1 MQRWL
6 RIKLQTRQGPLGWMQ
21 RIGGILLSFLSNL
34 QRHTHSQG
42 LRAMRRNQNVP
53 GLGPTTSSGGIAPA
67 CWLGGNFGSPQRIET
82 GSACVSRL
90 NSGQLNP
97 VCHDLGERVVRM
109 SSSLVAPSA
118 VAVLS
123 TVLLSGTAASQTAT
137 GSTNQLP
144 GITVVAPKQVARP
157 VVRPQRQAPP
167 VANTVAARPTS
178 PAPQTPPTSAQKPA
192 PGSVMARIA
201 ALEKT
206 SSNCTDGCQTSFKY
220 GNQPWNGCSVSSGD
234 FTLSTT
240 CRNGRNYKTYQECR
254 ETGMFLAWRQY
265 EVWWYC
271 SSLHAGG
278 KLSGEKLQVADF
290 KRSGRR

>member
-1 MQRWL
+1 MSVDPDKDML
-6 RIKLQTRQGPLGWMQ
+6 ALP
-21 RIGGILLSFLSNL
+21 
-34 QRHTHSQG
+34 
-42 LRAMRRNQNVP
+42 AEA
-53 GLGPTTSSGGIAPA
+53 GLGGPKMPSAPPCYSDA
-67 CWLGGNFGSPQRIET
+67 G
-82 GSACVSRL
+82 RL
-90 NSGQLNP
+90 QWP
-97 VCHDLGERVVRM
+97 DLGERAVRM

-123 TVLLSGTAASQTAT
+123 TALLSGTAMSQSAT
-137 GSTNQLP
+137 GPTNQLP
-144 GITVVAPKQVARP
+144 SITVQAPKQVARPHRAEP

-167 VANTVAARPTS
+167 VANTLAARPTS
-178 PAPQTPPTSAQKPA
+178 PTAQTPAPAQ
-192 PGSVMARIA
+192 GSVMARIA

-206 SSNCTDGCQTSFKY
+206 SSSCADGCATSVKY
-220 GNQPWNGCSVSSGD
+220 GNQPWNGCSGSSGD

-254 ETGMFLAWRQY
+254 ETGMFLAWRQW

-278 KLSGEKLQVADF
+278 KLSGEKVQVAEL

>member
-1 MQRWL
+1 M
-6 RIKLQTRQGPLGWMQ
+6 
-21 RIGGILLSFLSNL
+21 
-34 QRHTHSQG
+34 
-42 LRAMRRNQNVP
+42 
-53 GLGPTTSSGGIAPA
+53 
-67 CWLGGNFGSPQRIET
+67 
-82 GSACVSRL
+82 
-90 NSGQLNP
+90 
-97 VCHDLGERVVRM
+97 RM

-137 GSTNQLP
+137 GPTNQLP
-144 GITVVAPKQVARP
+144 GITVQAPKQVARP
-157 VVRPQRQAPP
+157 VARPQRQAPP

-254 ETGMFLAWRQY
+254 ETGMFLAWRQW

-278 KLSGEKLQVADF
+278 KLSGEKLQVAEL

>member
-1 MQRWL
+1 M
-6 RIKLQTRQGPLGWMQ
+6 
-21 RIGGILLSFLSNL
+21 
-34 QRHTHSQG
+34 
-42 LRAMRRNQNVP
+42 
-53 GLGPTTSSGGIAPA
+53 
-67 CWLGGNFGSPQRIET
+67 
-82 GSACVSRL
+82 
-90 NSGQLNP
+90 
-97 VCHDLGERVVRM
+97 RM

-137 GSTNQLP
+137 GPTNQLP
-144 GITVVAPKQVARP
+144 SITVQAPQQVARP
-157 VVRPQRQAPP
+157 HRPKAGAAGANR
-167 VANTVAARPTS
+167 VATRPTS

-220 GNQPWNGCSVSSGD
+220 GNQPWNGCSGSSGD

-254 ETGMFLAWRQY
+254 ETGMFLAWKHY

-271 SSLHAGG
+271 SSLHAAG
-278 KLSGEKLQVADF
+278 KLSGEKRQQVAEL

>member
-1 MQRWL
+1 ML
-6 RIKLQTRQGPLGWMQ
+6 VGYVTRIAHQG
-21 RIGGILLSFLSNL
+21 RHSF
-34 QRHTHSQG
+34 
-42 LRAMRRNQNVP
+42 P
-53 GLGPTTSSGGIAPA
+53 
-67 CWLGGNFGSPQRIET
+67 
-82 GSACVSRL
+82 
-90 NSGQLNP
+90 
-97 VCHDLGERVVRM
+97 DLGERVMRI
-109 SSSLVAPSA
+109 SSSLVAPSTLA
-118 VAVLS
+118 ILS
-123 TVLLSGTAASQTAT
+123 IMLLSGTAAAQTAT
-137 GSTNQLP
+137 TSQLP

-157 VVRPQRQAPP
+157 VARPQRQAPP
-167 VANTVAARPTS
+167 VANTVAVRPTS

-192 PGSVMARIA
+192 SGSVMARIA

-271 SSLHAGG
+271 SSLHAAG
-278 KLSGEKLQVADF
+278 KLSGEKQQQVAEL
-290 KRSGRR
+290 KRPGRR